1 MVLPCALTV
10 GKFGIMYSGSPSS
23 HKKLAIHSDFLSN
36 SPLANTSFM
45 VYYQFMDVEW
55 KVIYYS
61 EQDGSRPVEQ
71 YIDNLSLREQAKTLA
86 FIGLLEK
93 KGPNL
98 PRPYA
103 DLLDEGIH
111 ELRIKLSGTQVRI
124 LYFFCYQNIIF
135 LTNVFDKH
143 SDKVPKE
150 QIKLAKE
157 NRTDF
162 LNRFSEKDVRENL
175 L

>member
-1 MVLPCALTV
+1 
-10 GKFGIMYSGSPSS
+10 
-23 HKKLAIHSDFLSN
+23 
-36 SPLANTSFM
+36 
-45 VYYQFMDVEW
+45 MDTEW

-61 EQDGSRPVEQ
+61 GQDDSKPVEK

-86 FIGLLEK
+86 FIGLLEEN
-93 KGPNL
+93 GPNL

-103 DLLDEGIH
+103 DLLDDGIH

-124 LYFFCYQNIIF
+124 LYFFCYQNIIV

-157 NRTDF
+157 NRRDF
-162 LNRFSEKDVRENL
+162 LSRFSEKAVKENL